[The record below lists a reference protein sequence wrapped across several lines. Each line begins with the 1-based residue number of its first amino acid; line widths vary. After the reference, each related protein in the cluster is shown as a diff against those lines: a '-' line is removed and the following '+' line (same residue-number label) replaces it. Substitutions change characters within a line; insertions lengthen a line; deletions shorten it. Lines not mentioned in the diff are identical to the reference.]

1 MPIALITGPANAGKA
16 QFLMDAMR
24 GHLARGEEPLLVVPT
39 RADAEHYLRELAG
52 EDVALGA
59 RVERFDGLIEEAVR
73 RAEIAEPALGALAR
87 ERVLAAIAA
96 DGGQLAGTGFVSA
109 LSDFIA
115 DLRVRRVTPAALERA
130 LQQWESED
138 GAGASRAE
146 LARVYA
152 RYHRVLG
159 DLGRLDYEQ
168 RAVRALD
175 ALRRK
180 PALWGRTPVLFYGFD
195 DLTRLQLDAI
205 ETLGRLV
212 DARVTVSLAY
222 EPGRTAFA
230 GRAASYAALAPLA
243 SEWRELPARAD
254 YYSPRARPALSHL
267 ERALFEAQATRV
279 APADAVRLLE
289 GGGERAEL
297 ELVAHEIA
305 ALLSRGVPAE
315 EVAVV
320 LRAVPVALD
329 LLEEVFAA
337 AGIPYALQ
345 RRRRLSDSA
354 LGRALIGLLRC
365 VPASGE
371 HEPAT
376 RNGADVPPAGE
387 LGDLLAWLR
396 APGLLDRPE
405 LADRLELTARRAGVT
420 DAAAARGV
428 WEERH
433 WPLDVIDQLA
443 AAGERSPVALVDRA
457 GRELDRLFSAPRRR
471 AASVLEASEMD
482 DARALIAAR
491 SALAELR
498 ELARIA
504 PELAP
509 RSASELARTLDRVEL
524 VSGKRPG
531 PGTVAVLDPLALRAR
546 RVRALFLCSLQ
557 EGTFPARAR
566 PQPLLSE
573 EERRRLAET
582 SGLRLL
588 DHEDALAAERYL
600 LYAAT
605 SRPEELLVLSWHVAD
620 DDGAPVARSLF
631 VDDLCDLFEPSLD
644 EQRARRALGA
654 VGWDA
659 EERAPDAPMPPAAGA
674 AQAVPAG
681 SAAGQAGPLAGT
693 APDAP
698 LAHERVLEE
707 LAAKAWSASSFE
719 TWIACPVRWFVERL
733 LRPGQFEPQAEP
745 LVRGG
750 LAHAALKDTLEE
762 LRRETGS
769 ARITAASVGRARAL
783 MHRALDDGAADF
795 PLSSVPERRP
805 GALRRLHS
813 DLERYLN
820 HAAAADSALEPSAL
834 ELGFGFASDDQRG
847 EASAL
852 PAWEL
857 GGGARM
863 RGRIDRVDVGDH
875 GQAVVYDYKASSA
888 PAAARWLSDGNL
900 QVALYM
906 RAVED
911 LLGVT
916 AVGGFYQPLSGTDL
930 RARGLLEQDGGVE
943 LDCVRGDEREHA
955 EVREILD
962 GAVAAAREAAAQA
975 ARGELRPRP
984 RTCGYRGAGCMY
996 PSICRC
1002 ER

>member
-73 RAEIAEPALGALAR
+73 RAEVAEPALGALAR

-96 DGGQLAGTGFVSA
+96 DDGQLAGSGFVSA

-146 LARVYA
+146 LARLYA

-212 DARVTVSLAY
+212 DAPVTVSLAY

-230 GRAASYAALAPLA
+230 GRAAGYAALAPLA
-243 SEWRELPARAD
+243 GEWRELPARAD
-254 YYSPRARPALSHL
+254 YYSPPARPALSHL

-279 APADAVRLLE
+279 APGGAVRLLE

-320 LRAVPVALD
+320 LRAGPVALD
-329 LLEEVFAA
+329 LLEEVFAQA
-337 AGIPYALQ
+337 RIPYALQ

-371 HEPAT
+371 PEPA
-376 RNGADVPPAGE
+376 RSNGADAQPVGE
-387 LGDLLAWLR
+387 IGDLLAWLR
-396 APGLLDRPE
+396 APGVLERPE
-405 LADRLELTARRAGVT
+405 LADRLELSARRAGVS
-420 DAAAARGV
+420 DAAAAREV

-433 WPLDVIDQLA
+433 WPLDLIDQLA
-443 AAGERSPVALVDRA
+443 AAGERSPVALIDRA

-471 AASVLEASEMD
+471 AASLLEASEMD

-491 SALAELR
+491 SALSELR
-498 ELARIA
+498 EVARIA

-509 RSASELARTLDRVEL
+509 RSAGELARTLDGVEL
-524 VSGKRPG
+524 VSGERPG

-546 RVRALFLCSLQ
+546 RVRALFLCRLQ

-573 EERRRLAET
+573 EERRRLAEA

-600 LYAAT
+600 LYATT
-605 SRPEELLVLSWHVAD
+605 SRPEELLVLSWHVSD

-631 VDDLCDLFEPSLD
+631 VDDLCDLFDPSLE

-659 EERAPDAPMPPAAGA
+659 EERAPAGHPGPAAA
-674 AQAVPAG
+674 
-681 SAAGQAGPLAGT
+681 T
-693 APDAP
+693 ASDAP
-698 LAHERVLEE
+698 LAHERVLEA

-733 LRPGQFEPQAEP
+733 LRPGQFEAQAEP
-745 LVRGG
+745 LARGG
-750 LAHAALKDTLEE
+750 LAHAALKVTLEE

-769 ARITAASVGRARAL
+769 ARITSASVGRAREL
-783 MHRALDDGAADF
+783 VHRALDDGARDF

-813 DLERYLN
+813 DLERYLD

-834 ELGFGFASDDQRG
+834 ELGFGFADEDQRG

-863 RGRIDRVDVGDH
+863 RGRIDRVDVGDR

-888 PAAARWLSDGNL
+888 PAASRWLSDGNL

-911 LLGVT
+911 LLGVC

-930 RARGLLEQDGGVE
+930 RARGLLERDGGVE

-975 ARGELRPRP
+975 ARGELQPRP